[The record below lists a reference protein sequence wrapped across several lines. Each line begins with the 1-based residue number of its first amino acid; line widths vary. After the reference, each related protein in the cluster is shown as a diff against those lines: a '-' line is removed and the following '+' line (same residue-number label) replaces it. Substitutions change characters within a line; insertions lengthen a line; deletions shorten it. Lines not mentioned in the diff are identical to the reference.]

1 MRHSFIFQNIFLV
14 FSERFVYK
22 NYIKYRTQKFT
33 GNSMQA
39 CASESHDTQEQLS
52 DKDREFMHQ
61 AYELALKG
69 YNEGGCPI
77 GAVLVDED
85 GTVLGAG
92 HNALVQEGNPIIH
105 GEMAAMR
112 DAGRLDSRRKT
123 TMYTSLSPCM
133 MCAGTIVQFK
143 IGRVVVGDVVNS
155 PGNVEFL
162 REKGVKVDILNYEPC
177 IDLVKKFREEKPEL
191 WLEDWG
197 GA

>member
-1 MRHSFIFQNIFLV
+1 MYQSHEVYMR
-14 FSERFVYK
+14 R
-22 NYIKYRTQKFT
+22 
-33 GNSMQA
+33 
-39 CASESHDTQEQLS
+39 
-52 DKDREFMHQ
+52 
-61 AYELALKG
+61 AYEQALKG

-77 GAVLVDED
+77 GGVIVDNET
-85 GTVLGAG
+85 GEVLGEG

-112 DAGRLDSRRKT
+112 AAGRMTTRRGT

-143 IGRVVVGDVVNS
+143 IQRVVVGDTVNS
-155 PGNVEFL
+155 PGNVDFL
-162 REKGVKVDILNYEPC
+162 RERGVEVIVLDDPDC
-177 IDLVKKFREEKPEL
+177 IGLTKRFIGEKPDL